1 MEGGCRLRAI
11 RGREMLKFSNA
22 MSYRYLHR
30 RRVLFSET
38 DLAGIAHFSNFFR
51 WMEETEHAFY
61 RSLGLSV
68 HPLQHGISDTSTG
81 WPRLKASAE
90 YRLPLQF
97 EEEFEVELL
106 VAEIRSKAIR
116 YEFYFWK
123 KPDDPAQRK
132 LSAWGELVVVAVKAD
147 PGTREMHATA
157 IPDNFRERI
166 TCAPGDGPD
175 SAVDPTNDQTSL

>member
-1 MEGGCRLRAI
+1 MSCRFL
-11 RGREMLKFSNA
+11 
-22 MSYRYLHR
+22 YR

-61 RSLGLSV
+61 RSVGLSV
-68 HPLQHGISDTSTG
+68 HPMKQGATETSTG

-90 YRLPLQF
+90 YRLPLVF

-106 VAEIRSKAIR
+106 VAEMRSKAIR
-116 YEFYFWK
+116 YELKFWK
-123 KPDDPAQRK
+123 NPDDPAARK
-132 LSAWGELVVVAVKAD
+132 VAARGELVVVAVKAD
-147 PGTREMHATA
+147 PGTREMQATA

-166 TCAPGDGPD
+166 SCAPANLLGNSP
-175 SAVDPTNDQTSL
+175 S

>member
-1 MEGGCRLRAI
+1 
-11 RGREMLKFSNA
+11 
-22 MSYRYLHR
+22 MSSRFHYR

-68 HPLQHGISDTSTG
+68 HPMQHGVTETATG

-106 VAEIRSKAIR
+106 VAEMRTKAIR
-116 YEFYFWK
+116 YEMKFWK
-123 KPDDPAQRK
+123 HPDDAALRK
-132 LSAWGELVVVAVKAD
+132 VAARGELVVVAVRAEA
-147 PGTREMHATA
+147 GTREMHATA
-157 IPDNFRERI
+157 IPNNFRERI
-166 TCAPGDGPD
+166 SCAAPD
-175 SAVDPTNDQTSL
+175 LLGAAMS

>member
-1 MEGGCRLRAI
+1 
-11 RGREMLKFSNA
+11 
-22 MSYRYLHR
+22 MSYRFIHR

-68 HPLQHGISDTSTG
+68 HPRQHGVTDTATG

-97 EEEFEVELL
+97 EEEFDVELL
-106 VAEIRSKAIR
+106 VAEMRSKAIR
-116 YEFYFWK
+116 YELKFWK
-123 KPDDPAQRK
+123 NPDEPAARK
-132 LSAWGELVVVAVKAD
+132 LAARGELVVVAVHAA
-147 PGTREMHATA
+147 PGTREMCATA
-157 IPDNFRERI
+157 IPDTFRERI
-166 TCAPGDGPD
+166 SCAPANLLETPP
-175 SAVDPTNDQTSL
+175 S